1 MLFFTVPSKDMLTI
15 KGHPDEVD
23 DVKWVTQSEL
33 VSMMDDSSLLFSP
46 WFRLIVNKWV
56 LSTDGWWSDLKKTME
71 TDIHCDYKSI
81 SCFDPPKEHMGGG
94 GDAGPLYVEGTK
106 EVVTVGDTS

>member
-1 MLFFTVPSKDMLTI
+1 MLTI